1 MQVIYNIYM
10 LRNKKKRKSTFL
22 WTIIYVYVLSFE
34 GITLYCVLLLY
45 GFEEIAYNL
54 Y

>member
-1 MQVIYNIYM
+1 MQVM

-22 WTIIYVYVLSFE
+22 WTIIYVYIYKVLK
-34 GITLYCVLLLY
+34 VLLFIANCSCMDLRKK
-45 GFEEIAYNL
+45 IAYNL

>member
-22 WTIIYVYVLSFE
+22 WTIIYVLLSFE
-34 GITLYCVLLLY
+34 GITLYCELVLY
-45 GFEEIAYNL
+45 GFEEIA
-54 Y
+54 